1 MALLDNTSQQQ
12 YYNDEN
18 FGNYQF
24 TSLNNI
30 INQFMIG
37 FVGEDKVISK
47 ISRSD
52 VSFHAQRALQEL
64 SFDTFK
70 SCKSIEYDVPAGLSM
85 PLPIDYVNYT
95 AVSWIDDSGIK
106 HRIYPTSK
114 TSNPTRYQQDSNGD
128 YLFNNTGGLIE
139 SGNLI
144 SNSSLQGG
152 FGNFNLNVDV
162 TDNTGQTSTAAAGT
176 TADPISNSVGWFFDD
191 NSIIGYNLAQNQ
203 GFNVLNLPIESGEK
217 YTITYTLSGYTSGTY
232 EWVVVDENQDFVVS
246 AQVSA
251 DGTHTATI
259 DLSTGLTQTNTYP
272 ALSIGFRQVS
282 ATAGNVRI
290 DDIKLTR
297 DGDEDES
304 KTLANFSSSSPSEN
318 TNYDYEDNVYWPGEG
333 ERYGLDPQHAQV
345 NGSFYIDCKGGKI
358 HFSSN
363 ISGQTIVL
371 DYISDSLG
379 TDSEMQVHKLAE
391 EAMYKCIAYSVISN
405 RANMPEYIVRRFKKE
420 KFAETRKAKLR
431 LSNIKLEEITQILR
445 GKSKQ
450 IKH

>member
-1 MALLDNTSQQQ
+1 
-12 YYNDEN
+12 
-18 FGNYQF
+18 
-24 TSLNNI
+24 
-30 INQFMIG
+30 MI
-37 FVGEDKVISK
+37 
-47 ISRSD
+47 
-52 VSFHAQRALQEL
+52 
-64 SFDTFK
+64 
-70 SCKSIEYDVPAGLSM
+70 
-85 PLPIDYVNYT
+85 LPQDYVNYT
-95 AVSWIDDSGIK
+95 KISWVDSSGIK
-106 HRIYPTSK
+106 HLMYPTSK

-128 YLFNNTGGLIE
+128 YLFNNTSGLIE

-203 GFNVLNLPIESGEK
+203 GFNLLNSPIESGEK
-217 YTITYTLSGYTSGTY
+217 YTITYTLSDYTSGTY

-282 ATAGNVRI
+282 VTAGNVRI

-297 DGDEDES
+297 DGDENES
-304 KTLANFSSSSPSEN
+304 KTLANFISSSPSEN

-363 ISGQTIVL
+363 ISSQTVVL

-431 LSNIKLEEITQILR
+431 LSNIKLEEITQVLR

>member
-70 SCKSIEYDVPAGLSM
+70 SCKSIEYDIPASLSM

-95 AVSWIDDSGIK
+95 AVSWIDSAGIK

-176 TADPISNSVGWFFDD
+176 TADPISNSIGWFFDD

>member
-70 SCKSIEYDVPAGLSM
+70 SCKSIEYDIPASLSM

-95 AVSWIDDSGIK
+95 AVSWIDSAGIK

-203 GFNVLNLPIESGEK
+203 GFNLLNLPIESGEK

-282 ATAGNVRI
+282 VTAGNVRI

-431 LSNIKLEEITQILR
+431 LSNIKLEEITQVLR

>member
-70 SCKSIEYDVPAGLSM
+70 SCKSIEYDIPASLSM

-95 AVSWIDDSGIK
+95 AVSWIDSAGIK

-176 TADPISNSVGWFFDD
+176 TADPISNSVWWFFDD
-191 NSIIGYNLAQNQ
+191 ISIIGYNLAQNQ

-251 DGTHTATI
+251 DGTYTATI
-259 DLSTGLTQTNTYP
+259 DLFTGLTQTNTYP

>member
-18 FGNYQF
+18 SGNYQF

-70 SCKSIEYDVPAGLSM
+70 SCKSIEYDIPASLSM

-95 AVSWIDDSGIK
+95 AVSWIDSAGIK

-203 GFNVLNLPIESGEK
+203 GFNLLNLPIESGEK

-232 EWVVVDENQDFVVS
+232 EWIVVDENQDFVVS

-282 ATAGNVRI
+282 VTAGNVRI